1 MSSKTLTIPARLL
14 RDRFHKPRRAGPVR
28 LYHRS
33 PQVIAGRTVR
43 TVDLRS
49 DTVTKP
55 GAVMRRAMAEAE
67 VGDNVFGEDPTVKDL
82 QKIAAD
88 MFGMEAALYVPSGTM
103 SNLIAVMVH
112 CRERGDEMI
121 VGDLSHIHV
130 YEQGGSAQIAGV
142 HSATVT
148 TLGDGTFDLN
158 QLTSKIRHD
167 YPNPH
172 YPRSRLICVE
182 NTHNIQGGRVLPLSF
197 LQELRSVADEFG
209 LAVHMDGARVMN
221 AAVALGIQPSVILQ
235 HCHSVSVCLSKGLGA
250 PVGTMLGGS
259 KDFIQRAVRAC
270 KALGGGMRQSGILAA
285 AGKIALS
292 DMIGRLEE
300 DHRKARSFAQ
310 ALLQCDPPLYEL
322 DLNNV
327 ETNILRFRLQDTQ
340 MSSVEF
346 CERMAG
352 VDEEEV
358 KALGQGVQV
367 LMFPHVGGSVRAVW
381 HLGISEEDTQLAILK
396 AQFVAQQHKLKSNRI
411 S

>member
-1 MSSKTLTIPARLL
+1 MSGKTLTVPARLL
-14 RDRFHKPRRAGPVR
+14 RHCFHKLRRVFHLDPRRMYYG
-28 LYHRS
+28 S
-33 PQVIAGRTVR
+33 PQVATGSAVR

-55 GAVMRRAMAEAE
+55 GADMRRAMAEAE
-67 VGDNVFGEDPTVKDL
+67 VGDNVFGEDPTVNEL
-82 QKIAAD
+82 QKFSAD
-88 MFGMEAALYVPSGTM
+88 MFGMEAALYVPTGTM

-112 CRERGDEMI
+112 CSERGDEMI

-130 YEQGGSAQIAGV
+130 YEQGGSAQLAGI

-158 QLTSKIRHD
+158 QLISKIRHS

-172 YPRSRLICVE
+172 YPRSRLVCVE

-197 LQELRSVADEFG
+197 LQE
-209 LAVHMDGARVMN
+209 
-221 AAVALGIQPSVILQ
+221 
-235 HCHSVSVCLSKGLGA
+235 GLGA

-270 KALGGGMRQSGILAA
+270 TVLGGGMRQLGVLAA

-310 ALLQCDPPLYEL
+310 ALLQCDPPLYQL
-322 DLNNV
+322 DLNTV
-327 ETNILRFRLQDTQ
+327 ETNILRFRLRDTQ
-340 MSSVEF
+340 MSPVEF
-346 CERMAG
+346 CKRMAG

-358 KALGQGVQV
+358 EALGQGVKV
-367 LMFPHVGGSVRAVW
+367 LMFPHYGGAVRAVW
-381 HLGISEEDTQLAILK
+381 HLGISEEDNQLAILK
-396 AQFVAQQHKLKSNRI
+396 AQFVAQQHKLKSNRA